1 MINQGPMSKNP
12 SVRIKSF
19 DVSGYRSCVHTRV
32 DLNLELSALIGI
44 NGSGK
49 TNVLQS
55 LLLLKKLGNVRSFG
69 HGREDKQSSVC
80 EMQVVFRVREAKVSY
95 SAKINY
101 VTNELNVDEIVGA
114 DENWDIT
121 LSDGR
126 VERSELPLSVL
137 RLPPEKSY
145 WMLAEYISRRERQK
159 TSSLSGEEITAL
171 ISRDTVDPP
180 FRPIL
185 DEVAS
190 FVSKINYYSA
200 AQFTN
205 PSDCP
210 PFFEIEADARESC
223 PVSKGSL

>member
-190 FVSKINYYSA
+190 FV
-200 AQFTN
+200 
-205 PSDCP
+205 
-210 PFFEIEADARESC
+210 
-223 PVSKGSL
+223 

>member
-80 EMQVVFRVREAKVSY
+80 E
-95 SAKINY
+95 
-101 VTNELNVDEIVGA
+101 A

-210 PFFEIEADARESC
+210 PFFEIMS
-223 PVSKGSL
+223 GF